1 MKRHSPCDRLLSLA
15 LALCLLFSGTIW
27 PTPARA
33 HDAEFGGGVSVGP
46 DDADE
51 DPERGCNDDTADPS
65 GGTNPVLLDTG
76 EYALRSGQ
84 LTTPEPVLRVRGELV
99 LDLRRSYRS
108 GWNYNGPLGPGWD
121 QRFNRRLRL
130 LRDSN
135 ILLTWGN
142 CRRDRFTWNG
152 TGWDAPPGVFTTL
165 VQNADGTMTHTF
177 PNGVTHKFDRHGNLV
192 EIRDRHNNR
201 IHLQYTG
208 ERMLIAG
215 RSRFFTDV
223 DNRVITREYR
233 LESILD
239 PTDRKVQLSYDAT
252 TGRLTAIKDWTG
264 RTWSYDHDLWGNLT
278 TVTGPPTTA
287 HPKGPK
293 TTYEYK
299 DPRFPHHITAVI
311 PPNGQP
317 TGEGVAAV
325 ARVTNVY
332 DESGRVSTQ
341 RFGSGGTSKIA
352 YNATDTTVTDPNGTQ
367 WIYHTTDRQITGH
380 TVVTRGV
387 RAAAKEASGTRY
399 TTRTTYSSD
408 KRRTRIV
415 FPAGNAI
422 ERVFD
427 SANKNVLARGNLLT
441 LRRVPPTGSTDPVL
455 ETRFTYKTPYQQ
467 LGTITDPRGHVTE
480 FFYDATTHNLLRI
493 ELPAAAPAAP
503 AAPTPPAGTA
513 AAAPAPAT
521 GGAPT
526 GDTSPS
532 PAPAATAPPR
542 PTVHAQIDSHGQLTQ
557 LTDPNGQILRLQ
569 YDTHGYLS
577 QVTRAHGTPLA
588 ATTTFARDALGRATA
603 IRDANGH
610 TTSFQYNAWGLVTRR
625 TAPTPLGYVTH
636 YHYDL
641 SGNLARAERQS
652 GDAED
657 PQTTTYTYNVRNWLL
672 SASNEL
678 GHTTRYSYDSNG
690 NLRTRADPAGRITT
704 WTFDERN
711 QLYETRDALGQTTR
725 LFYTSNGLLSEVVD
739 AKNQSTRYSY
749 DSHDRIRTTTHAD
762 ASTERRAY
770 DKANN
775 LVSWTT
781 RAGQTL
787 TFTYD
792 TQDRRITKVTPA
804 GTTRTRYDLGGR
816 LLRVASPGATL
827 TYAYNARDQLVTET
841 TQPAGR
847 TAAWT
852 VSREYDGENNLKK
865 LTYPDG
871 SAYHYNYDSLNRLQA
886 VQNAAKQNLVSYS
899 FDSLHRRTR
908 SDRQSGVRSDY
919 VFDEANR
926 PTSIVHKQ
934 SATATSS
941 LLSLA
946 YSWDTASQITSLTD
960 DLGKTGIS
968 YDTIYRLTGAA
979 APTTAPYPDQTFA
992 YDAAGNRSSVVAT
1005 PQTPPATTPP
1015 PPPPPTPAPTPAPAG
1030 GAGSAGSA
1038 AAPAAGADAEEDASA
1053 DPPAAPATPAPTTP
1067 PAPTPAPAPAAPAAT
1082 TTAYTANN
1090 LNQYTR
1096 VGTAT
1101 YAYDKNGNLTSDG
1114 TRTYSWDAENRLTS
1128 ATIPGAAG
1136 AAATTASYS
1145 YDEYHRRV
1153 KKTVGTTTT
1162 YFLWSGDTLLAEY
1175 SGTGTLKRRYLYA
1188 GDFAPAQV
1196 HDIADTT
1203 TAVYDVH
1210 TDHLDTPRLL
1220 TNSTGAAVWTS
1231 HHEPFGKAH
1240 IASDPDGD
1248 GTHLAFPFRFPG
1260 QYEDE
1265 ETGLHYNRYRYY
1277 DPHIGRYLSPDPLGQ
1292 IDGPNPY
1299 SYAAND
1305 PFNLFDPYGL
1315 YACDE
1320 LTSGLLRALL
1330 GQIPFFDAIDAAL
1343 QGNYTAAAGYAALD
1357 LASIAFPPARLA
1369 KLAKL
1374 ARLAKGADNVADT
1387 ANTARRA
1394 NNAVKKAPNP
1404 HGSRGGPE
1412 HRKKI
1417 GERIRELE
1425 REGHK
1430 HVGGG
1435 SKKEK
1440 VVKTPHGCKT
1450 CRRPDITTR
1459 TPDGDIYRE
1468 NVGRSTKGGGPVARE
1483 RRALDDIEQ
1492 ATGQR
1497 PGYTPYDQ

>member
-1 MKRHSPCDRLLSLA
+1 MKRHSSCERLLSLA

-201 IHLQYTG
+201 VRLQYTG

-367 WIYHTTDRQITGH
+367 WIYHTADRQITGH

-387 RAAAKEASGTRY
+387 RATAKEATGTRY

-441 LRRVPPTGSTDPVL
+441 LRQVPPTGSTDPVL

-503 AAPTPPAGTA
+503 AAPATPTGTA
-513 AAAPAPAT
+513 ATPPPTPAT

-526 GDTSPS
+526 GDT
-532 PAPAATAPPR
+532 APAATAPPR

-569 YDTHGYLS
+569 YDSHGYLS

-588 ATTTFARDALGRATA
+588 ATTTFTRDALGRATA

-610 TTSFQYNAWGLVTRR
+610 TTSFQYNAWDLVTRR

-641 SGNLARAERQS
+641 SGNLARTERQS

-690 NLRTRADPAGRITT
+690 NLRTRTDPAGRITT

-775 LVSWTT
+775 LISWTT

-816 LLRVASPGATL
+816 MSRVASPGATL

-1067 PAPTPAPAPAAPAAT
+1067 PAPTPTPTPAASAAT

-1114 TRTYSWDAENRLTS
+1114 TRIYSWDAENRLTG

-1248 GTHLAFPFRFPG
+1248 GTHLAFPFPFRFPG

-1265 ETGLHYNRYRYY
+1265 ETGLHYNRYY

-1292 IDGPNPY
+1292 IDGPNLY

-1305 PFNLFDPYGL
+1305 PLNFLDPYGL
-1315 YACDE
+1315 TYSWQDFKRDARYAAYNAAQ
-1320 LTSGLLRALL
+1320 GLAA
-1330 GQIPFFDAIDAAL
+1330 AIDGAIPVFDPF
-1343 QGNYTAAAGYAALD
+1343 AAAGAYNPCDPALQPSRIVGAITAGALAALYGYG
-1357 LASIAFPPARLA
+1357 LANGFGRLTGI
-1369 KLAKL
+1369 
-1374 ARLAKGADNVADT
+1374 GAVEAAASGVTGGVEGGANVAPPT
-1387 ANTARRA
+1387 SRRPS
-1394 NNAVKKAPNP
+1394 NAQRDRQFEQSKDADGVPRCYYCGGEITREYGQPNSYETDHKTP
-1404 HGSRGGPE
+1404 YSRGGPTTDE
-1412 HRKKI
+1412 NLAPSCRTCNRRK
-1417 GERIRELE
+1417 GA
-1425 REGHK
+1425 
-1430 HVGGG
+1430 
-1435 SKKEK
+1435 
-1440 VVKTPHGCKT
+1440 
-1450 CRRPDITTR
+1450 R
-1459 TPDGDIYRE
+1459 TAEEFR
-1468 NVGRSTKGGGPVARE
+1468 
-1483 RRALDDIEQ
+1483 
-1492 ATGQR
+1492 
-1497 PGYTPYDQ
+1497 DQ